1 MKTKLGRLI
10 KVDPREYWE
19 DEARAFTP
27 WLARP
32 ENIAILGETLDMDL
46 EVVQEER
53 AVGPFRA
60 DILCKDTS
68 DEHWVLI
75 ENQLERTDHAHL
87 GQLLTYAAG
96 LDAATII
103 WIARRFSEEHKSA
116 LDWLNRNTGD
126 SITFFGLEVEL
137 WKIDDSIPAPK
148 FNLISKPDDWAR
160 AVRRSAGAVES
171 ITETKQLQLEFW
183 TAFHS
188 YLKDN
193 NSHVHSQKPAPQ
205 HWTNVSIG
213 RSGFHLVATLNTR
226 ESKVEAYLCITGPN
240 AKNNYKALFAEKT
253 EIERVFGDSLT
264 WRELPENKESQIRIF
279 KSGDANDRGNW
290 TTLHAWLR
298 ETIEKFHK
306 TFAERIKTL

>member
-1 MKTKLGRLI
+1 MKTRLGRLI

-75 ENQLERTDHAHL
+75 ENQLERTDHTHL

-116 LDWLNRNTGD
+116 LDWLNRNTAD

-137 WKIDDSIPAPK
+137 WRIDDSVPAPK

-160 AVRRSAGAVES
+160 AVRRSTGTDGA

-188 YLKDN
+188 YLKET

-226 ESKVEAYLCITGPN
+226 ESKVEAYLCLTGPN
-240 AKNNYKALFAEKT
+240 AKNNYKALFSEKA
-253 EIERVFGDSLT
+253 EIENVFGDTLT

-279 KSGDANDRGNW
+279 KSSDANDRANW
-290 TTLHAWLR
+290 PALHAWLK

-306 TFAERIKTL
+306 TFAERIRTL